1 MSLGM
6 EDGRIHD
13 AAMSA
18 STIDSKPCAPKR
30 GRLNL
35 GASSGYVGSWCTK
48 SNNNKQWL
56 QIDLGTPTTVTK
68 VATQGRQDYNQ
79 WVTSYSLSYSLTG
92 SYWVQYTE
100 RGKKKVM
107 AITVTISRFNAV
119 IFGSETH

>member
-35 GASSGYVGSWCTK
+35 VASSGYVGSWCTK